1 MGFIL
6 LLDKQKVMLF
16 CLFQII
22 NLNLNKRLKVDTTEL
37 HFKKGEEISLEM
49 CHCVTLAALIS
60 FSFFC
65 PVTIVL
71 YHKP

>member
-1 MGFIL
+1 ML
-6 LLDKQKVMLF
+6 LNEGNYCLLF
-16 CLFQII
+16 F
-22 NLNLNKRLKVDTTEL
+22 KRLKVDTTEL

-71 YHKP
+71 HHKP